1 MPDTINNDD
10 AATAGYGAD
19 VFLVYRLGDISGISG
34 ALSGLSN
41 NGKGTPGHIRIPEA
55 EQMSDELVAFINR
68 LGEKIWK

>member
-1 MPDTINNDD
+1 MLTQTVIEDKDFDEID
-10 AATAGYGAD
+10 YAD
-19 VFLVYRLGDISGISG
+19 VAISGISG